1 MEDPTTEL
9 PAAGDDSTT
18 RLEQARGRR
27 TDPRSGRERTD
38 PRSGRERRIGPY
50 RLLDR
55 LGEGG
60 MGVVHRAIG
69 PNGGEVAIK
78 VLRPHVAYDEK
89 ARERLRR
96 EVSSLTRVR
105 AAGVAGVLD
114 ADTDGEQPYLVT
126 EYVPGPPL
134 DDVVEERGPL
144 DPEQLATLGRG
155 LAEALREIHAVGV
168 VHRDLKPGNVLM
180 VGDRPVLIDFGIAH
194 IGDDSRLTQTG
205 LVMGTP
211 GYLSPEIVDGADVG
225 PATDWWGWAATLA
238 FAASGRAPFGKGP
251 MPVIL
256 DRVARGQADLSG
268 VDPRIRPLLEA
279 ALSPEPQRR
288 PSADEVL
295 RELDVFAR
303 GGMTGA
309 IVARR
314 AARPGTTPIGRSAP
328 AARPGAPGS
337 AIDAAGGQPLHH
349 KNAPVRPQQPRTER
363 IDPRGSSAGSQVAP
377 QVPQQWVADPSAV
390 QAAAPARDPR
400 IGQPARTWTLTCLAL
415 AVTGLSMLAP
425 IVAWFAALAWIFAAR
440 WNDKATTAMVLR
452 RYAAGHRKSDR
463 AVAMALSP
471 WHALQAALSTLLA
484 AIIPVFLGA
493 VTVVV
498 VAFGSNFAG
507 IASATYGRPLAIGAG
522 TLVALWSAWWGVG
535 GTATRRG
542 SRSLVRTLAPNRQ
555 ITLGVVIG
563 LLVMAVLCILVAAG
577 RLDEPLSWWPYTD
590 STQVPGSG
598 IIPGIPASWR

>member
-1 MEDPTTEL
+1 MSVP
-9 PAAGDDSTT
+9 PAD
-18 RLEQARGRR
+18 
-27 TDPRSGRERTD
+27 
-38 PRSGRERRIGPY
+38 RERRIGPY
-50 RLLDR
+50 RLRER

-60 MGVVHRAIG
+60 MGVVYRALSPAG
-69 PNGGEVAIK
+69 DDVAIK
-78 VLRPHVAYDEK
+78 VLRPHVAYDDK

-105 AAGVAGVLD
+105 ADGVAGVLD
-114 ADTDGEQPYLVT
+114 ADADGEQPYLVT
-126 EYVPGPPL
+126 QYVPGPPL
-134 DDVVEERGPL
+134 DEVVEQRGPL
-144 DPEQLATLGRG
+144 DPEQLAALGRG
-155 LAEALREIHAVGV
+155 LAQALREIHASGV

-238 FAASGRAPFGKGP
+238 FAASGRPPFGKGP

-268 VDPRIRPLLEA
+268 VDRRIRPLLEA
-279 ALSPEPQRR
+279 ALSPEPSGR
-288 PSADEVL
+288 PSAHEVL

-303 GGMTGA
+303 GGMTGE

-314 AARPGTTPIGRSAP
+314 RPGTTPIGRATPHGVRAPRARQAAP
-328 AARPGAPGS
+328 AKPES
-337 AIDAAGGQPLHH
+337 
-349 KNAPVRPQQPRTER
+349 PRTEW
-363 IDPRGSSAGSQVAP
+363 IDPVVRQPDSQ
-377 QVPQQWVADPSAV
+377 PSADQWPGSHAV
-390 QAAAPARDPR
+390 GQPIQRDPR
-400 IGQPARTWTLTCLAL
+400 IGQPARTWTLFVLAL
-415 AVTGLSMLAP
+415 ATVGVSMVFP
-425 IVAWFAALAWIFAAR
+425 IVAWFAVLAWIFAAR

-471 WHALQAALSTLLA
+471 WHALQAALSTLLGS
-484 AIIPVFLGA
+484 IIPIFLGA
-493 VTVVV
+493 VTVVL
-498 VAFGSNFAG
+498 VAFASSVAG
-507 IASATYGRPLAIGAG
+507 LASANYGRPLAIGAG

-542 SRSLVRTLAPNRQ
+542 SRSLVRTVAPSRQVTAGALA
-555 ITLGVVIG
+555 ILLAIAVVCG
-563 LLVMAVLCILVAAG
+563 LLALG
-577 RLDEPLSWWPYTD
+577 HLDEALHWWPYSD
-590 STQVPGSG
+590 SGQVPGSG
-598 IIPGIPASWR
+598 IIPGIPANWR